1 MYIYIESAVT
11 AAKSELSHQ
20 TWIQKW
26 SNPCSSSKHLV
37 LLCQNFAPR
46 NKCQLIIIWFS
57 HVVSKELPHCSKPRN
72 KPYPPSG
79 CVWKCGIPK
88 NSNFQGEVM
97 VKPLDSGASDFWR
110 NPSYVEECFNQAET
124 HGDFLKV
131 VAGFN
136 PSEKYDM
143 SLSVGIMTFPTEW
156 KVMSS
161 SHVPH
166 HQAVIINHY

>member
-1 MYIYIESAVT
+1 MDSFGAFRSHGSHEKPHFIHMKNIFFHYKPSILGFPHFRKPPYIYRYVYTCIYIYRESAVT

-110 NPSYVEECFNQAET
+110 NPSYV
-124 HGDFLKV
+124 
-131 VAGFN
+131 
-136 PSEKYDM
+136 
-143 SLSVGIMTFPTEW
+143 
-156 KVMSS
+156 
-161 SHVPH
+161 
-166 HQAVIINHY
+166 